1 MKKRVLCGCAAAVV
15 FLCMNGCGAN
25 DNTAP
30 TANLM
35 GATAGT
41 TAPSTEAAAEQ
52 TGTTQAESTIATTTE
67 PSTTA
72 VLTTKKPFAP
82 SSTIKTTVTTTKRTT
97 TTTKRTTTTTK
108 RPATTIPSGSG
119 KTPHEIST
127 AGITSKMSGARV
139 LRAWRIAS
147 GATSVQVEK
156 LSYGSNINA
165 TYQGKSY
172 SVPQICFIA
181 LVTCKPENFR
191 STCAK
196 LTFNKDEAL
205 TNDMAKSVG
214 ALIAINNESY
224 TGHWSETKSAAF
236 IADFPVVKEGK
247 VVQNPSA
254 SGKCYAVYKDGTWV
268 QNLSLGPAN
277 VNAEISKGLSFTEG
291 NSATPVVWPGFSRRR
306 DTYEVQNVLL
316 GDGTDALRNRTL
328 VAQIDTTHYLLMV
341 GEFMRWKTMIDILQA
356 YGATKIIR
364 CNGGNCSYM
373 YLKGV
378 GNVTQSK
385 GPSIV
390 NLDKLNLLESE
401 WKYRNG
407 YLKNGAQGG
416 PCPAIDIIYVK

>member
-1 MKKRVLCGCAAAVV
+1 M
-15 FLCMNGCGAN
+15 
-25 DNTAP
+25 P
-30 TANLM
+30 
-35 GATAGT
+35 
-41 TAPSTEAAAEQ
+41 
-52 TGTTQAESTIATTTE
+52 
-67 PSTTA
+67 
-72 VLTTKKPFAP
+72 
-82 SSTIKTTVTTTKRTT
+82 
-97 TTTKRTTTTTK
+97 
-108 RPATTIPSGSG
+108 
-119 KTPHEIST
+119 
-127 AGITSKMSGARV
+127 GARV
-139 LRAWRIAS
+139 LRAWQIAS
-147 GATSVQVEK
+147 GTTSVRVEK

-165 TYQGKSY
+165 TYQGKTY
-172 SVPQICFIA
+172 STPQVCFIA
-181 LVTCKPENFR
+181 VVTCKPENFR

-205 TNDMAKSVG
+205 TNDMAKSAG

-224 TGHWSETKSAAF
+224 TGHWSDTKDAAF

-268 QNLSLGPAN
+268 QDLSLGLSN
-277 VNAEISKGLSFTEG
+277 VNAEIRKGLSFTEG
-291 NSATPVVWPGFSRRR
+291 NSGTPIVWPGFPRRK

-316 GDGTDALRNRTL
+316 GNGTDALRNRTM

-341 GEFMRWKTMIDILQA
+341 GEFMRTKTMIDILQA
-356 YGATKIIR
+356 YGATKIIK